1 MSENEITTRLVSVNR
16 TAKVVKGGR
25 RFSFAA
31 ISIAGNKAGLV
42 GMGTGKAAEVLEAS
56 KKAEHEAEK
65 SMIRVPLKEGRTIHH
80 DVIGKFGSGLVKM
93 RTAAPGT
100 GIIAGGP
107 IRAVCEALGI
117 KDIVVKSLGSSN
129 PHNMIRA
136 ALNALENTRSPKYI
150 SDKRGKKV
158 GEIISRREVK
168 VVKTTVEVAKSES
181 SPQVA
186 NKKIKKTNKS

>member
-1 MSENEITTRLVSVNR
+1 MSENEVITRLVSVNR

-31 ISIAGNKAGLV
+31 ISIAGNKNGLV

-56 KKAEHEAEK
+56 KKAEHEAER

-80 DVIGKFGSGLVKM
+80 DVVGRFGAGLVKM
-93 RTAAPGT
+93 RTAAAGT

-136 ALNALENTRSPKYI
+136 ALDALKNTCSPKYI

-168 VVKTTVEVAKSES
+168 AKGKVGKSAEGS
-181 SPQVA
+181 SA
-186 NKKIKKTNKS
+186 KAAGENE

>member
-1 MSENEITTRLVSVNR
+1 MSDTEVITKLVNVNR

-31 ISIAGNKAGLV
+31 ISIAGNKNGMV

-56 KKAEHEAEK
+56 KKAEHEATK
-65 SMIRVPLKEGRTIHH
+65 SMIRIPLKEGRTIHH
-80 DVIGKFGSGLVKM
+80 DVIGRFGSGLVKM
-93 RTAAPGT
+93 RVAAPGT

-107 IRAVCEALGI
+107 IRAVCEVLGI
-117 KDIVVKSLGSSN
+117 KDIVVKSIGSSN

-136 ALNALENTRSPKYI
+136 ALDALKNTCSPKYI
-150 SDKRGKKV
+150 ADKRGKKV

-168 VVKTTVEVAKSES
+168 VKVKIIKPVVGEMEKITVAGAEVRD
-181 SPQVA
+181 
-186 NKKIKKTNKS
+186 N